1 MAPKPNSRRTHHS
14 SPIQCLCIRTGAMIR
29 TLTLSLASALL
40 LTAGTPALARGD
52 RDRDQENLREA
63 AAQGKV
69 IPLGRLIAEV
79 RSHPPYSDMTYLG
92 GPRFIRSE
100 EHTSE
105 LQSLMRISYAVFCL
119 NKKTYTTNPHITRPV
134 LHHHHVTYS

>member
-1 MAPKPNSRRTHHS
+1 
-14 SPIQCLCIRTGAMIR
+14 MIR

-79 RSHPPYSDMTYLG
+79 RSHPPYRDMTYLG
-92 GPRFIRSE
+92 GPRFIAERMVYALKFMDGNQVVVVYVDAR
-100 EHTSE
+100 TG
-105 LQSLMRISYAVFCL
+105 RIVGR
-119 NKKTYTTNPHITRPV
+119 KP
-134 LHHHHVTYS
+134 

>member
-52 RDRDQENLREA
+52 RDPDQEHLREA
-63 AAQGKV
+63 AARSAERRVGKECV
-69 IPLGRLIAEV
+69 STCSSRRA
-79 RSHPPYSDMTYLG
+79 PYHY
-92 GPRFIRSE
+92 
-100 EHTSE
+100 
-105 LQSLMRISYAVFCL
+105 
-119 NKKTYTTNPHITRPV
+119 KKTIRKTTRVNT
-134 LHHHHVTYS
+134 L